1 MKRRKQILAAVLAA
15 ITLSQG
21 MATFAKPAT
30 NNPDKSSDAHTTIGI
45 VETSTDISQ
54 TQFEVPLYVT
64 AAAVSNSDALLCP
77 DGYDIKNTATGVGTN
92 IGVLSMSVER
102 LNGATW
108 DIVHTAPANDK
119 QVKLS
124 IGGQLLP
131 EVDRRNTTGK
141 VDILK
146 EKGDTAFYDTTT
158 NKLRKIE
165 PNKTLSEMKTS
176 IAPDT
181 ANYTG
186 LEIKGEIK
194 KQARNDVATAAQFK
208 VVYMVTPLDN
218 NGDPIGKTYVGDVKS
233 EAGLQ

>member
-21 MATFAKPAT
+21 MATFAQTAT

-77 DGYDIKNTATGVGTN
+77 DGYDIKNTATGGGAS
-92 IGVLSMSVER
+92 IGVLSMSVQR
-102 LNGATW
+102 LDGATW
-108 DIVHTAPANDK
+108 NIVHSAPSNDK
-119 QVKLS
+119 EVKLS

-131 EVDRRNTTGK
+131 EVDRNNKTGK

-146 EKGDTAFYDTTT
+146 AKGDTAFYDTTSG
-158 NKLRKIE
+158 KLRKID
-165 PNKTLSEMKTS
+165 PDKTLSEMKTN
-176 IAPDT
+176 IAPNA

-186 LEIKGEIK
+186 LEIKGDIK
-194 KQARNDVATAAQFK
+194 KQVRSDVATAAQFK

-218 NGDPIGKTYVGDVKS
+218 NGDPIGKTYVGDVKADS
-233 EAGLQ
+233 GMN